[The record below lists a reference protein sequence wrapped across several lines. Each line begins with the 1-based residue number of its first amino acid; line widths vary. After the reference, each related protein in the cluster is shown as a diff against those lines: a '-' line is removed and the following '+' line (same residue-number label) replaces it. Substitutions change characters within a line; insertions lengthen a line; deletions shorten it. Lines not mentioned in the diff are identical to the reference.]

1 MEKILKPEIYPKG
14 WGREEW
20 IYNSE
25 AYCGKFLVFQAN
37 KKCSWHFHKIK
48 DETFH
53 LLSGKIIV
61 KYSFEDSLETAKSIE
76 LNVGET
82 FNVPPQLR
90 HQMIA
95 LTESVLLEISTT
107 HFENDSYRIIKGD

>member
-1 MEKILKPEIYPKG
+1 MKTVFRPEIHPKG
-14 WGREEW
+14 WGHEKW

-53 LLSGKIIV
+53 LIEGKVLV
-61 KYSFEDSLETAKSIE
+61 KYSFEDSLENAECIE
-76 LNVGET
+76 LEIGDS
-82 FNVPPQLR
+82 FNVPPGLR

-95 LTESVLLEISTT
+95 LEDSIMLEISTT
-107 HFENDSYRIIKGD
+107 HFEEDSYRIVKGD

>member
-1 MEKILKPEIYPKG
+1 MHPILKSQIHLKG

-25 AYCGKFLVFQAN
+25 AYCGKFLVFQAG
-37 KKCSWHFHKIK
+37 KKCSWHYHKIK

-53 LLSGKIIV
+53 LLNGKILV
-61 KYSFEDSLETAKSIE
+61 KYSFGDSLETADCVE
-76 LNVGET
+76 LGVGDT
-82 FNVPPQLR
+82 FNVPPGLR

-95 LTESVLLEISTT
+95 LVDSILLEISTT
-107 HFENDSYRIIKGD
+107 HFEDDSYRIIRGD